1 MAEPQKETSSV
12 NAEKKKSLLDDDI
25 GNEFLNSWKTMS
37 VTEDDTMD
45 FNFSTVS
52 NGKKKAFDFDKLDMD
67 FNLDGD
73 FNKLSSFK
81 VDMEDFDFSA
91 PSTKAVKTKE
101 KSEQESSNGNQK
113 GKKKQFDF
121 SFDFNELDSFNFDSS
136 LMKEEK
142 ASHQS
147 HDGKK
152 RSSLDGDESRGS
164 KSQLSEGVKCF
175 DTVAT
180 KVQPFEDVHTSK
192 VESSLAESSHLT
204 SIKDGSA
211 KHVISEAAI
220 LSHCAEPSPEKVIA
234 TEKEISS
241 KLYSEKAIIDFSS
254 QCLEDVNSNRYA
266 LCEGQNESYEQSSG
280 LPTTLNQKDV
290 NEKVTVGVLSSDENL
305 PLKDSLSLENTTL
318 ESNNGETNTSDSKKS
333 KETVDCTVSSEAD
346 EKCEEN
352 LTSFVSSKDQP
363 DVKDNKE
370 KQNLSTE
377 LPIALPSREGL
388 NSNGARI
395 GKELCGNPLL
405 GAREFTKGKDALQ
418 EGAKSDMNLT
428 DIRDSFIS
436 NGLPNGSKLVGKSQL
451 PDDEATKVE
460 PVLPASDK
468 MGKGQNTLGLRDCPS
483 SSSEKQIRS
492 SNQIPLN
499 SKAFS
504 SNMEAL
510 RDPNPKIKSAEE
522 TTLCPAKAVRKLPDL
537 STMKVSKYWTT
548 GANQVLSNSLP
559 QKDII
564 SLQNP
569 EKNVQ
574 VQGNTAN
581 TASDTASPA
590 ISTEKKLPLNLS
602 LKRKSL
608 ELSHSDLASL
618 KALKRPYTSL
628 IESRDI
634 KEPLKRVVEEK
645 FSPAEKNSISDSGK
659 ILKPLKFP
667 SESFGGS
674 RNLKEPLKRIDV
686 KESVRRVDEDKA
698 NFHENQVKSKR
709 RGSPYNSPAP
719 AYESSPKVNVMELEI
734 SSVTENDGTVEKA
747 EALSKELEE
756 ICNMLKK
763 KHDEAKEILVGAVVN
778 NNNLLM
784 LNHPLYEEKISFSLT
799 LLQF

>member
-1 MAEPQKETSSV
+1 
-12 NAEKKKSLLDDDI
+12 
-25 GNEFLNSWKTMS
+25 
-37 VTEDDTMD
+37 
-45 FNFSTVS
+45 
-52 NGKKKAFDFDKLDMD
+52 MD

-175 DTVAT
+175 DTAT

-388 NSNGARI
+388 NSNSARI

-436 NGLPNGSKLVGKSQL
+436 NGLPNGSKQVGKSQL

-522 TTLCPAKAVRKLPDL
+522 TTLCPVKAVRKLPDL

-608 ELSHSDLASL
+608 E
-618 KALKRPYTSL
+618 
-628 IESRDI
+628 
-634 KEPLKRVVEEK
+634 

-698 NFHENQVKSKR
+698 YFHENQVKSKR